1 MFNSIT
7 LHKVLPSLFIFEGDG
22 KSFDGWVVT
31 VVALSFTH
39 VNSHIVSL
47 EMVGIDVLRDEHN
60 FEDSI

>member
-7 LHKVLPSLFIFEGDG
+7 LHEVLPSLFIFEGDG

-47 EMVGIDVLRDEHN
+47 EMVRIDVLRDEHN